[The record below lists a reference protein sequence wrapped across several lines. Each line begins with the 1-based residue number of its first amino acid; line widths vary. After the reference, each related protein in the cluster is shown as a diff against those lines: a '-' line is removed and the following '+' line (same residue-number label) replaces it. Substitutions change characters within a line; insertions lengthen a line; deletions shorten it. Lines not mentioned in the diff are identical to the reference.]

1 MGLDFIEFT
10 CLKLAIC
17 AAHLT
22 TVHHWQQRHWL
33 NVRSL
38 LLFWGRGGRG
48 WQLCIVLLHEWSRWR
63 LGTKLGVASL
73 HLQLAS
79 LPHLWA
85 LSWLRQGKSH
95 LLPQSLNAS
104 QNLEFVAQRHIKRI
118 QMLIIQLQDRFQ
130 VLNPILCKLSK
141 ILFKLNWSQESFNLP
156 KSSSHCC
163 LFTVAVLWS
172 GCLQSCF
179 NRSLFFIL
187 YRFGRWLL
195 SLLFRA

>member
-48 WQLCIVLLHEWSRWR
+48 WQLRIVLLHEWSRWR

-85 LSWLRQGKSH
+85 LSWLWQGKSH

-118 QMLIIQLQDRFQ
+118 QMLIIQLQDRLQ
-130 VLNPILCKLSK
+130 VLNPILCELSK

-163 LFTVAVLWS
+163 LFTTAVLWS